1 MRFDPAVVLA
11 LALSVGIGIRAEA
24 VNSATVLSQDEAS
37 QLVVIRNLN
46 IGERR
51 ITGELVNESLR
62 TVRDVQLLIR
72 HSWRWKSEFRPKDDS
87 RDEAVYYTIDGEIPP
102 GRAARFTYSPAH
114 PLPSGPDGYFETTV
128 SLAGFT
134 QVIK

>member
-1 MRFDPAVVLA
+1 MKLELSVVLA
-11 LALSVGIGIRAEA
+11 VALSVAIGIGPEP
-24 VNSATVLSQDEAS
+24 VHSATVLSQDEVS

-51 ITGELVNESLR
+51 ITGELVNKSPR

-87 RDEAVYYTIDGEIPP
+87 RDEAVYYTIDEEIPP
-102 GRAARFTYSPAH
+102 GGAARFTYSPAH
-114 PLPSGPDGYFETTV
+114 PLPSAPDGYFETTV
-128 SLAGFT
+128 SVAGFT